1 MILGIHHGGRTVL
14 DLDAALAHLRTLS
27 DWTIVHP
34 LPPDHPLIA
43 GLGVQRGAL
52 LEGPNAFIELL
63 EVAAP
68 VPNRRTVAQPGI
80 SHLSI
85 QLPDMTTKNANL
97 TRLGIE
103 RHAGPVELGTGFSY
117 LYVRDLEHNVTE
129 IEGAAHA
136 PRHLTAWFSHAGI
149 ATSDLAALRDI
160 YEGLLGSPAVA
171 TARFSANPALDSVT
185 ALNEV
190 DVTMSWV
197 PSSNA
202 RVELIQFHH
211 PATGPPENRPVSVP
225 GVGHLALEVDDLAAD
240 VAAAVAVGLTPLHE
254 TTFVDGMGVARL
266 HDQDGTLV
274 EFLAFERKDDPLSL
288 RNVEDLTLYPRMD
301 ALLASG
307 DGA

>member
-1 MILGIHHGGRTVL
+1 MG
-14 DLDAALAHLRTLS
+14 LS
-27 DWTIVHP
+27 ATP
-34 LPPDHPLIA
+34 
-43 GLGVQRGAL
+43 
-52 LEGPNAFIELL
+52 
-63 EVAAP
+63 
-68 VPNRRTVAQPGI
+68 
-80 SHLSI
+80 
-85 QLPDMTTKNANL
+85 
-97 TRLGIE
+97 
-103 RHAGPVELGTGFSY
+103 GPVELGTGFSY

-202 RVELIQFHH
+202 HVELIQFHH

-254 TTFVDGMGVARL
+254 TTVVDGMGVARL